1 MQLKLAELSD
11 IDGVLAL
18 HSKFQID
25 TIKEEDKKDGFV
37 TTAFT
42 KDQLSELILGENGL
56 FIAKDDGVVV
66 AYVMAASWHF
76 WSTHPVQAYM
86 IGQLHHY
93 KFNGE
98 TLTAENSYQYGPIC
112 IDTTVR
118 GAGVLEKIFAY
129 ALESMSQRYPI
140 LVTFIN
146 KTNPR
151 SLSAHIKKLGLS
163 VLNEFQFNNNSYY
176 WLACSTRTDANRPF
190 EP

>member
-18 HSKFQID
+18 HNKFQID
-25 TIKEEDKKDGFV
+25 SISEEDKKDGFV

-42 KDQLSELILGENGL
+42 QDQLSELILGENGL
-56 FIAKDDGVVV
+56 FIAKVDGVVV

-86 IGQLHHY
+86 ISQLHNY

-112 IDTTVR
+112 IDTKVR
-118 GAGVLEKIFAY
+118 GSGVLEKIFTF
-129 ALESMSQRYPI
+129 ALESMAERYRI

-151 SLSAHIKKLGLS
+151 SLSAHTKKLGLS

-176 WLACSTRTDANRPF
+176 WLACSTNLTRLKP
-190 EP
+190 